1 MIRRD
6 SLSDMLTA
14 TAFLLCL
21 YLSTFDLG
29 VLIIFPVV
37 LLTSGI
43 LLQYYMMDKPS
54 QIRERQ
60 ISAKSA
66 TNITYYTVIGFVA
79 LMGISMISPKIDKLP
94 FLSQMQ
100 TLSVTPAIMFTSLI
114 AIGEEQFFRG
124 WLTNYLTKKSVFLG
138 IFGSAAVFAAFHLA
152 VYGMSGSALFYV
164 LASGVLLA
172 WLGVHSGRLFVPMT
186 IHILNNVGV
195 YMMAV
200 VYA

>member
-6 SLSDMLTA
+6 SLSDVLTA

-43 LLQYYMMDKPS
+43 LLQYYMLKKPS
-54 QIRERQ
+54 QVREKH
-60 ISAKSA
+60 ITSKSA
-66 TNITYYTVIGFVA
+66 TNLTYYTVLGFGA
-79 LMGISMISPKIDKLP
+79 LMGIGFAAPQVEKLP
-94 FLSQMQ
+94 FLSQIQ
-100 TLSVTPAIMFTSLI
+100 TLSTTPAIMFTSLI
-114 AIGEEQFFRG
+114 AIGEEHFFRG
-124 WLTNYLTKKSVFLG
+124 WLTNYLSKKSVFFG

-152 VYGMSGSALFYV
+152 IYGMSVSALFYV

-172 WLGVHSGRLFVPMT
+172 WIGIHSGRLFVPMM

-195 YMMAV
+195 YLMSV